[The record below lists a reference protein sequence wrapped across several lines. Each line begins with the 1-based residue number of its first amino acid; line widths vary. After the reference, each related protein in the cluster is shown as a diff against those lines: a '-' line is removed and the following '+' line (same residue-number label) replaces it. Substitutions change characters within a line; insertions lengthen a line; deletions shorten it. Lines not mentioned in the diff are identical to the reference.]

1 MDQLFGDH
9 ILTPIIDET
18 LTMQQATGAATP
30 IHRWPGENS
39 QNLAQ
44 KFDLILRQILSD
56 SRS

>member
-1 MDQLFGDH
+1 MYVV
-9 ILTPIIDET
+9 T
-18 LTMQQATGAATP
+18 LREVFVFK

-56 SRS
+56 SRI